1 MCDIFVFLRS
11 GISGGTG
18 TLSIRLSE
26 NLIKKGYEV
35 LYICQ
40 EINDINNANNLRK
53 IGVEVHK
60 WKQNKVSDKLIQT
73 YGRNRNYIF
82 LTYSLNEFLIVES
95 MKEYINIHKS
105 ILYVVHQYGLIKG
118 CGLSNW
124 LKSLLTIFYK
134 KIVIKMLN
142 NESVIFMDDFIL
154 SFTEEYY
161 NLECNNKDNLII
173 NLPMVVSKFDFNSV
187 DNKYKLNIFNLL
199 TISRAE
205 FPFKGYLIGLIK
217 EFNKLCE
224 IYNDIE
230 LTIITFGQDVE
241 RINKEINDLPT
252 EVKEK
257 IHVCG
262 QTSYDKL
269 SNYFNRSHLFVG
281 MGSTILDAANHSTP
295 SLIVSQYTYDCYTSG
310 FFHMQPK
317 LLIAK
322 ENGSEGIK
330 AYVKKVK
337 SMDHNRY
344 LELCMKDYRALSEN
358 YNMNSFFNYIE
369 RDNLKSSDVLFCKHE
384 LITYRLLSG
393 INRFLK
399 LIRKNCIKERIK

>member
-1 MCDIFVFLRS
+1 MNDTFIFLRT

-26 NLIKKGYEV
+26 SLIKKGYEV

-40 EINDINNANNLRK
+40 EINDINNEDSLKK
-53 IGVEVHK
+53 IGVKVHK
-60 WKQNKVSDKLIQT
+60 WKQNKVPDKLIQT
-73 YGRNRNYIF
+73 YGRKQKYIF

-105 ILYVVHQYGLIKG
+105 ILYVVHQYGLTKG
-118 CGLSNW
+118 YGLSNW
-124 LKSLLTIFYK
+124 VKPILTRFYK
-134 KIVIKMLN
+134 RIVNKILN
-142 NESVIFMDDFIL
+142 SESVIFMDDFIL
-154 SFTEEYY
+154 SFTKEYY
-161 NLECNNKDNLII
+161 NLECNDKNNLII
-173 NLPMVVSKFDFNSV
+173 NLPMVVNKFDLNSV
-187 DNKYKLNIFNLL
+187 DNKFKLNIFNLL

-241 RINKEINDLPT
+241 RVNKELNDLPR

-269 SNYFNRSHLFVG
+269 RNYFNRSHLYVG

-310 FFHMQPK
+310 FFHMQPN
-317 LLIAK
+317 LLVAK

-337 SMDHNRY
+337 SMDHKAY
-344 LELCMKDYRALSEN
+344 QELCMKDYRALSEN

-369 RDNLKSSDVLFCKHE
+369 RDNLKSSGMLFCKHE
-384 LITYRLLSG
+384 LITYRFLSG
-393 INRFLK
+393 INDFLK
-399 LIRKNCIKERIK
+399 FVRKKAIEEREK